1 VYILDITAYDNL
13 CSYAAVPNVV
23 VEMKHHGIVSIGGHG
38 FSLSCVVSGAE
49 NLNPAI
55 NYVWIKNNGTQILF
69 RSNRSIMSFPFLRLS
84 DAGQYS
90 CQVTVNSPYLRDD
103 LNVISTTFDVR
114 LQGKLASFA

>member
-49 NLNPAI
+49 NLNPTVTY
-55 NYVWIKNNGTQILF
+55 NWIKNNGTRILVG
-69 RSNRSIMSFPFLRLS
+69 SNRSILSFPSLRLS

-90 CQVTVNSPYLRDD
+90 CQATIISPYLRDD